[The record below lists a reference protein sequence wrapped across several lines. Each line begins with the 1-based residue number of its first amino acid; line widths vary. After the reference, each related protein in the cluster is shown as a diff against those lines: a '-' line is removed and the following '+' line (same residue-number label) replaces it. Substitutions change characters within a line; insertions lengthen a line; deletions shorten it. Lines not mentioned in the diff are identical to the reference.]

1 MTKTTILT
9 RGITKENPVFVSLL
23 GLCPL
28 LAVTSQVEHA
38 VGLGIATAFVLL
50 GSNFSI
56 SLLRNVIPEKVRI
69 PCFIVIISG
78 FVTLIIMLVQA
89 YAYSLHL
96 ALGIFLP
103 LITVNCIVFARA
115 EVFARKSNP
124 FDSVLDALSMGVG
137 FILALI
143 AISTVREVLGHG
155 SWLGIQLP
163 FISDHYISLFR
174 FAPGGFIAFG
184 ILIAIVNK
192 ATKGKAPA
200 RKEFGCAACPKAA
213 ICGKGVS
220 E

>member
-1 MTKTTILT
+1 MNKLSILN

-38 VGLGIATAFVLL
+38 LGLGVATTFVLL
-50 GSNFSI
+50 GSSLSV
-56 SLLRNVIPEKVRI
+56 SLLRNAIPDKVRI

-78 FVTLIIMLVQA
+78 FVTVIMMLVEA
-89 YAYSLHL
+89 YAFALHL

-115 EVFARKSNP
+115 EVFARKNKP
-124 FDSVLDALSMGVG
+124 VDSLIDAFSMGVG
-137 FILALI
+137 FTLAML
-143 AISTVREVLGHG
+143 AISTVREVIGQG
-155 SWLGIQLP
+155 TWMGITLP
-163 FISDHYISLFR
+163 LISEFYIPIFR
-174 FAPGGFIAFG
+174 LAHGGFIAFG

-200 RKEFGCAACPKAA
+200 RKEFGCSGCPKAA
-213 ICGKGVS
+213 ICGREGA